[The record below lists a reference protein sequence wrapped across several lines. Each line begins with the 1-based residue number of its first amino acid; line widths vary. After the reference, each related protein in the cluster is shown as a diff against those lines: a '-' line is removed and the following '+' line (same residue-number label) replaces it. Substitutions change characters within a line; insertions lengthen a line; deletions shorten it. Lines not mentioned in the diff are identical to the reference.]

1 MVDCMECTNFIECHY
16 SGQLTGR
23 LTSCPDFKQKPMT
36 NADRIR
42 AMSDEELI
50 AWAHN
55 QIGCGLSYFPCGVVC
70 DGECNTYSREDCDAK
85 ILKWLQQ
92 PAEGE

>member
-23 LTSCPDFKQKPMT
+23 LTSCPDFKQKPKT

-42 AMSDEELI
+42 AMTDEELMQLLFTKI
-50 AWAHN
+50 S
-55 QIGCGLSYFPCGVVC
+55 CGNICSFCVPTMRTERKC
-70 DGECNTYSREDCDAK
+70 DGHCKNGVLE
-85 ILKWLQQ
+85 WLQQ
-92 PAEGE
+92 PAEGDA

>member
-36 NADRIR
+36 NAQKIR
-42 AMSDEELI
+42 AMTDEELEAFLI
-50 AWAHN
+50 DVDLDKAGSPFITEW
-55 QIGCGLSYFPCGVVC
+55 G
-70 DGECNTYSREDCDAK
+70 
-85 ILKWLQQ
+85 KWLKQ
-92 PAEGE
+92 PAEGDA

>member
-42 AMSDEELI
+42 AMTDEELVE
-50 AWAHN
+50 N
-55 QIGCGLSYFPCGVVC
+55 FRDLMPDELFCSGVCPDCGQDSIPPCDLC
-70 DGECNTYSREDCDAK
+70 R
-85 ILKWLQQ
+85 LKWLKQ
-92 PAEGE
+92 PAEGDA